1 MRNRLTLLWER
12 IGPRTRDIGFIVF
25 AALSAIGPIVFRR
38 DDGTALYLLTIVAG
52 TAGTVALWWRRQAP
66 LAVTAVGL
74 LAYVATEAPVVLGIG
89 LFSLAVQRRD
99 RVLALTTAVSV
110 LTVGAVTTAYSAH
123 TSWVEGLLAGSFG
136 PGFCVA
142 AGSYIGARRDL
153 VASLRERAVRAE
165 AERELR
171 GEQAKLEERARI
183 AREMHDVLAHKVSLI
198 ALHAGGLEVTA
209 DPAPDRV
216 RETAKLIGTTARE
229 AMDDLREVLGVLRAG
244 SSVEG
249 SDLAPQPDA
258 ADIERVVDASRAA
271 GVRTT
276 LTMDVTDLP
285 DAVARTAY
293 RVVRESLTNV
303 HKHARGAAATVVIS
317 GDEANGVT
325 VEIVNQRPVSQVSL
339 LPGAGAGL
347 IGLRERVALL
357 GGSLEYGPSADGG
370 WRVAAWLPW
379 HTSAPVAVGRGLA
392 GGGTVGGRT
401 VGGAA

>member
-25 AALSAIGPIVFRR
+25 AALTAIGPIVFRR

-52 TAGTVALWWRRQAP
+52 TVSTAALWWRRQAP

-74 LAYVATEAPVVLGIG
+74 LAFVATEAPVVLGIG
-89 LFSLAVQRRD
+89 LFSLAIERRD
-99 RVLALTTAVSV
+99 RVLAGATVVSV
-110 LTVGAVTTAYSAH
+110 LTVAAVTTANSAH
-123 TSWVEGLLAGSFG
+123 TNWLEGLLAGSFG

-209 DPAPDRV
+209 NPEADRV
-216 RETAKLIGTTARE
+216 HATAKLIGTTARE

-244 SSVEG
+244 G
-249 SDLAPQPDA
+249 AGDGTDLAPQPGT
-258 ADIERVVDASRAA
+258 ADIERVVEASRAA
-271 GVRTT
+271 GVHTT
-276 LTMDVTDLP
+276 LTVELTDLP
-285 DAVARTAY
+285 DAVARAAY

-303 HKHARGAAATVVIS
+303 HKHARGAATAVAIS
-317 GDEANGVT
+317 GDEARGVS
-325 VEIVNQRPVSQVSL
+325 VEVVNERPVSQVTL

-347 IGLRERVALL
+347 IGLRERVGLL
-357 GGSLEYGPSADGG
+357 GGSLGYGPSADGG
-370 WRVAAWLPW
+370 WRVTAWLPW
-379 HTSAPVAVGRGLA
+379 HATAPVAVGD
-392 GGGTVGGRT
+392 TPTGGR
-401 VGGAA
+401 VIGGAA